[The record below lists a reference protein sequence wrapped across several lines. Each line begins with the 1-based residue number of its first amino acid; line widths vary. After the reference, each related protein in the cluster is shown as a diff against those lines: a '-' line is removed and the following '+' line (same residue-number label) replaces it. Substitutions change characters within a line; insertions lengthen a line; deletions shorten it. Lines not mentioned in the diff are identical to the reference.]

1 MCFRPT
7 LLFMLQVVNLYEGML
22 ASSGALSAVQGARA
36 AQECQLQQ
44 ALEAQ
49 TALLEAHVHASQK
62 ADK

>member
-1 MCFRPT
+1 
-7 LLFMLQVVNLYEGML
+7 MLQVVNLYEGML

-62 ADK
+62 ADN